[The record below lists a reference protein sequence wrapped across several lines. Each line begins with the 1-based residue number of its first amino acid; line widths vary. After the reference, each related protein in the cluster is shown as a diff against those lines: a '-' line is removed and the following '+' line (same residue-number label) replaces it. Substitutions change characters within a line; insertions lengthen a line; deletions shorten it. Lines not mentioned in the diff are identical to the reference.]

1 MLKKSFTFECKS
13 SLDLIFLKFSFRCV
27 VITASRLTFMAIC
40 IITNPWKLPLSQR
53 WMRTGNYDS
62 LCFTEIG
69 ITNSNKNSNF
79 CSKMLWTVLSLFL
92 NLSYLN
98 DDIMLRYLNF
108 GALLW
113 SLLTRA
119 NWIILT
125 PLIILL
131 AIWQH
136 FFNSII
142 FTQIGPDTK
151 LQLISLKWWKPTPM
165 LSWKSWTDF
174 TRGNLAPSL
183 PRYIFDGYKDESWIT
198 ARRYYFL
205 LPFICQSTFFN
216 EKVENRRD

>member
-1 MLKKSFTFECKS
+1 MTPFVSQKLELQIQIKIQTFVQKCCEQY
-13 SLDLIFLKFSFRCV
+13 LDF
-27 VITASRLTFMAIC
+27 
-40 IITNPWKLPLSQR
+40 
-53 WMRTGNYDS
+53 
-62 LCFTEIG
+62 
-69 ITNSNKNSNF
+69 
-79 CSKMLWTVLSLFL
+79 FL

-119 NWIILT
+119 NWLILT

-198 ARRYYFL
+198 ARRFYLLEHFFL
-205 LPFICQSTFFN
+205 WESWKSKRLRPLI
-216 EKVENRRD
+216 